1 MQRIQDDDMDDVSAE
16 LLNIQEEYDK
26 NSREE
31 QQRDREESQIK
42 ERDLIKMRLFIQV
55 HCIRLP
61 IFLLNNQFFFKLICW
76 ICHYKI

>member
-61 IFLLNNQFFFKLICW
+61 IFLLNNQFF
-76 ICHYKI
+76 